1 MPPSPDVP
9 LTKLKHSLEAALGWF
24 ELGLTGEAL
33 RELDQLP
40 EAARDQVS
48 LAQDWQSDTVQF
60 DAVLH
65 HGASADVPGLLRAL
79 AERPGPIV
87 GLVTLAPGDAAL
99 PLERLLIERS
109 LSINTAAAGGNAS
122 LIHCATCR

>member
-1 MPPSPDVP
+1 MLRCHANRCSAWP
-9 LTKLKHSLEAALGWF
+9 LTAPTAMAAGCCNWPRCCAWAAAPS
-24 ELGLTGEAL
+24 GQSPRRPCATNCPK
-33 RELDQLP
+33 RP
-40 EAARDQVS
+40 ETRCR
-48 LAQDWQSDTVQF
+48 W
-60 DAVLH
+60 

-122 LIHCATCR
+122 LMTIG